1 VAEERDVDDERF
13 FKGMMDGVRTTA
25 TPELSAEAIESARE
39 RRRANTRLDR
49 PLGEE
54 LSGASVPTNHPWAT
68 SKGRLSA
75 ADEEAKRAEVMRR
88 NATPRR
94 SMGQDA
100 EAAE

>member
-1 VAEERDVDDERF
+1 
-13 FKGMMDGVRTTA
+13 MMDGVRTTA
-25 TPELSAEAIESARE
+25 TPELTPEAIEAARQ

-54 LSGASVPTNHPWAT
+54 LSGAAVPTNHPWAT

-75 ADEEAKRAEVMRR
+75 QEEEAKRAEVLRR

-94 SMGQDA
+94 SMTGDDA
-100 EAAE
+100 GSE